1 MDDDFLLDEKRER
14 WMNGEYCDPND
25 PDFAEFDREFEALLD
40 ELPEFLPELMAC
52 TCTSVDL
59 EESAEIASQHTI
71 ENGGN
76 ESEAHPPE
84 EHGDSSLVSKQVAIS
99 KSNSTVRPHADM
111 RAPAY
116 PAMPL
121 EAGCTSQSSLEEA
134 LVKIA
139 VSFRRDQNY
148 AVIRDEFVRVSLALN
163 QLGLLA
169 PAFRDQ
175 PRIPYDRK
183 LWSKCTQLLI
193 DLIVIDCHWLFCR
206 GERVSPRWAELK
218 GVFDHATPF
227 DCALIAEQVGAKNWT
242 PDFRVDELIRLS
254 RRQQLQLVQLRG
266 EAVRQSFRVVLDGG
280 RAFEDGKA
288 KRIRPL
294 IADVRAKIT
303 DWADRN
309 HRVQGHEMMY
319 ESLWLASALL
329 GGDASVRDIG
339 ELAALRCGRRP
350 LDRKTVEGKL
360 KVLRNVLGSDG
371 DARQAGATD

>member
-1 MDDDFLLDEKRER
+1 MLCELKQHSWEAWLYKEGAKGTVLKRE
-14 WMNGEYCDPND
+14 DLD
-25 PDFAEFDREFEALLD
+25 DISLDLLVY
-40 ELPEFLPELMAC
+40 FG
-52 TCTSVDL
+52 
-59 EESAEIASQHTI
+59 TI
-71 ENGGN
+71 EDC
-76 ESEAHPPE
+76 ECSEETKSDMMIAEGRRLIQEANARKLTPRSDSPSAVAVSPPA
-84 EHGDSSLVSKQVAIS
+84 DVAPV
-99 KSNSTVRPHADM
+99 K
-111 RAPAY
+111 APEAFSVKASVTAPPVAY
-116 PAMPL
+116 PLLPL
-121 EAGCTSQSSLEEA
+121 KIDDEDHDK
-134 LVKIA
+134 LVERAVDIA
-139 VSFRRDQNY
+139 VRFRRDRDY
-148 AVIRDEFVRVSLALN
+148 SAVRDEFIHVALALN

-175 PRIPYDRK
+175 PRIPYDKK
-183 LWSKCTQLLI
+183 LWSRYTQLLI

-218 GVFDHATPF
+218 GVFDCATPF

-294 IADVRAKIT
+294 IADVGAKIT

-329 GGDASVRDIG
+329 GDDASVRDVG
-339 ELAALRCGRRP
+339 ELAALRCGRPP
-350 LDRKTVEGKL
+350 LDRKTVAGKL

-371 DARQAGATD
+371 DVRQTGVSD